1 MRSPTALPNSAIQG
15 AASAPLSP
23 VAPSPQGTTPAPGS
37 PVGTPAPAEGPALG
51 VFTQVP
57 RTAAEVSSLRSQR
70 SELSRQ
76 LTSATGRREEL
87 AEELEKATSAA
98 NRAGIE
104 ARLRLLDERIL
115 QIERDISTTGQLLAR
130 TPGSIAVPPPPP
142 PGSRDFNMDLTPIV
156 AILSTFVFAPIAIAY
171 AVRIWKRSDAK
182 VESALE
188 RDNAE
193 RLRRLESAVDSIA
206 IEMERVSEGQ
216 RFVTKLLAETQGRD
230 HARLE
235 NKK

>member
-1 MRSPTALPNSAIQG
+1 MRISTAGLTAPEQG

-23 VAPSPQGTTPAPGS
+23 AAPSPQGNTPAPGT

-57 RTAAEVSSLRSQR
+57 RTASEVSSLRSQR

-76 LTSATGRREEL
+76 LSSATGRREDL
-87 AEELEKATSAA
+87 AEELEKATSPA

-130 TPGSIAVPPPPP
+130 APGNIAVEPPPP
-142 PGSRDFNMDLTPIV
+142 PGSREFNMDITGIV
-156 AILSTFVFAPIAIAY
+156 AILSVFVFAPIAVAY
-171 AVRIWKRSDAK
+171 ARRIWKRGGEK

-216 RFVTKLLAETQGRD
+216 RFVTKLLAETQGRE
-230 HARLE
+230 HARIE
-235 NKK
+235 SKK

>member
-1 MRSPTALPNSAIQG
+1 MRFPPAFLTAPEQG
-15 AASAPLSP
+15 AASAPLTP
-23 VAPSPQGTTPAPGS
+23 ALPSPQGTTPAPGTPS
-37 PVGTPAPAEGPALG
+37 GTPAPAEGPALG

-76 LTSATGRREEL
+76 LSSATGRREDL

-130 TPGSIAVPPPPP
+130 APGNIAVEPPPP
-142 PGSRDFNMDLTPIV
+142 PGSRNFSMDITGIV
-156 AILSTFVFAPIAIAY
+156 AILSVFVFAPIAVAY
-171 AVRIWKRSDAK
+171 ARRIWKRGGEK

-216 RFVTKLLAETQGRD
+216 RFVTKLLAETQGRE

>member
-1 MRSPTALPNSAIQG
+1 
-15 AASAPLSP
+15 
-23 VAPSPQGTTPAPGS
+23 V
-37 PVGTPAPAEGPALG
+37 LG

-57 RTAAEVSSLRSQR
+57 STKAEVAALRAQR

-76 LTSATGRREEL
+76 LSSATGRREEL

-115 QIERDISTTGQLLAR
+115 QIERDISTTGQLIAR
-130 TPGSIAVPPPPP
+130 APGNLSVEPPPP
-142 PGSRDFNMDLTPIV
+142 PGSRNINMDITPVV
-156 AILSTFVFAPIAIAY
+156 AILSVFVFAPIAIAY
-171 AVRIWKRSDAK
+171 ARRIWNRGGEK

-188 RDNAE
+188 RDNAD

-216 RFVTKLLAETQGRD
+216 RFVTKLLAETQGRE
-230 HARLE
+230 HARIE

>member
-1 MRSPTALPNSAIQG
+1 MRSPAAIATTPEQG

-23 VAPSPQGTTPAPGS
+23 AAPLPQGNTPAPGS

-57 RTAAEVSSLRSQR
+57 STAAEVASLRAQR

-76 LTSATGRREEL
+76 LTSAANRREDL
-87 AEELEKATSAA
+87 AEELEKATSAT

-104 ARLRLLDERIL
+104 ARLRVLDERIL
-115 QIERDISTTGQLLAR
+115 QLERDISTTGQLIAR
-130 TPGSIAVPPPPP
+130 APGSISAEPPPP
-142 PGSRDFNMDLTPIV
+142 RADRFDMDITGIV
-156 AILSTFVFAPIAIAY
+156 AILSVFVFAPIAVAY
-171 AVRIWKRSDAK
+171 ARRIWKRGGEK

-216 RFVTKLLAETQGRD
+216 RFVTKLLAETQGRE
-230 HARLE
+230 HARIE
-235 NKK
+235 NKR

>member
-1 MRSPTALPNSAIQG
+1 MRSPFTVAAGPEQG
-15 AASAPLSP
+15 SSSAPLTQA
-23 VAPSPQGTTPAPGS
+23 APAPQGNTPAPGA

-57 RTAAEVSSLRSQR
+57 RTASDVSSLRSQR

-76 LTSATGRREEL
+76 LSSATGRREEL

-130 TPGSIAVPPPPP
+130 APGSITVDPSPP
-142 PGSRDFNMDLTPIV
+142 PGSNSFNMELTPIV
-156 AILSTFVFAPIAIAY
+156 AILSVFVFAPIAIAY
-171 AVRIWKRSDAK
+171 SRRIWNRGGAK

-216 RFVTKLLAETQGRD
+216 RFVTKLLAETKGRE
-230 HARLE
+230 HLRIE
-235 NKK
+235 NKQ

>member
-1 MRSPTALPNSAIQG
+1 MRSPSAALTGPEQG

-23 VAPSPQGTTPAPGS
+23 AAPSPQGNTPAPGS

-57 RTAAEVSSLRSQR
+57 RTASEVASLRAQR

-76 LTSATGRREEL
+76 LSSATGRREDL

-104 ARLRLLDERIL
+104 ARIRLLDERIL
-115 QIERDISTTGQLLAR
+115 QIERDISTTGQLIAR
-130 TPGSIAVPPPPP
+130 APGNITVEPPPPR
-142 PGSRDFNMDLTPIV
+142 GNRFDMDITGIV
-156 AILSTFVFAPIAIAY
+156 AILSVFVFAPIAVAY
-171 AVRIWKRSDAK
+171 ARRIWKRGGEK
-182 VESALE
+182 IESALE

-216 RFVTKLLAETQGRD
+216 RFVTKLLAETQGRE